1 MTDKKTFPRMKRILF
16 LLTALISCSFATAQ
30 MAKFQAL
37 YIFQFAKNTSWP
49 LEDAGKTLTVT
60 VVGDNAL
67 SSELKSI
74 VNNKKVGDRPLKVLD
89 APTAAGLPKSDII
102 YLGESKSSQIS
113 SLVSAQA
120 NNKVLIVSGT
130 KGHCALGAGI
140 AFVANGGKLQFEIH
154 EGNIAKN
161 GLKVTP
167 KLVTLGHQVF

>member
-1 MTDKKTFPRMKRILF
+1 MKRILF

-49 LEDAGKTLTVT
+49 L
-60 VVGDNAL
+60 DNAL